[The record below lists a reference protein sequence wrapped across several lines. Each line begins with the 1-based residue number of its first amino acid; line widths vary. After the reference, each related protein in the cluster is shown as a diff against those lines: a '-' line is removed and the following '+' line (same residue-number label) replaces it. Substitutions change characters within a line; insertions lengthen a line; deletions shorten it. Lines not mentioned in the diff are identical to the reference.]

1 MNTNNGRK
9 IALLILD
16 IQNKAASYFNEAKVF
31 IGCVNSAIKVA
42 RKANISVLFTGYK
55 FREGAPEISKNNKL
69 FSGITFLFANPK
81 EGDNDVY
88 KGLDFQKQDFDI
100 LKNEK

>member
-1 MNTNNGRK
+1 
-9 IALLILD
+9 LLILD

-31 IGCVNSAIKVA
+31 ICCVNSAIKVA
-42 RKANISVLFTGYK
+42 RKANIPVLFTRYK

-88 KGLDFQKQDFDI
+88 KGLDFQNQDFDI
-100 LKNEK
+100 KKWEIALLQGLS